1 MLSLNET
8 AFYFSMS
15 LPGFSTQ
22 NLHFVREILVYSTN
36 ILIFFND
43 KSFLMDIF
51 NQKTSSGFCLLVFF
65 FFSFTKTDFHLYWR
79 LLQRGWDFSL
89 HVFHMSDLKQ
99 QGKNKGKLG
108 NAFYCN
114 VCSLSHCRSLI
125 IYLTNLCHKWYS
137 WFCLWT
143 KEGIKASQNCFQPY
157 FSIL

>member
-1 MLSLNET
+1 MKQHFIFLWAYL
-8 AFYFSMS
+8 
-15 LPGFSTQ
+15 GFLHKTHTLLGKSWFTQ
-22 NLHFVREILVYSTN
+22 QTFK
-36 ILIFFND
+36 IFFND

-51 NQKTSSGFCLLVFF
+51 NQKTSSGFCLLFFF